1 MAAGQGWVYRVVH
14 YHHSNESHPAE
25 IIIRQIYWARYVDW
39 AITTPLVLLDLTV
52 LAGLPG
58 AEIILAVFADVAMIL
73 FVSLP
78 NSFLRLELIISGSI
92 GGVYT
97 S

>member
-14 YHHSNESHPAE
+14 FHHSNKNHPAE
-25 IIIRQIYWARYVDW
+25 IIIRQIYWARYIDW
-39 AITTPLVLLDLTV
+39 AITTPLVLLDLTI

-58 AEIILAVFADVAMIL
+58 AEIILVVVADIVTIL

-78 NSFLRLELIISGSI
+78 NSFLRFGI
-92 GGVYT
+92 
-97 S
+97 